1 LFLGTSA
8 VFLEDFNHNFLV
20 IDVYEMS
27 TFLPNK
33 NLPDYKL
40 SSVAQYFG
48 IEECESECE
57 MVMNVFALLWEE
69 RSFTFTPYIRV

>member
-1 LFLGTSA
+1 
-8 VFLEDFNHNFLV
+8 
-20 IDVYEMS
+20 MS